1 MKILHFCY
9 DDKFI
14 PFMQQTFEEAL
25 PGCNEFR
32 TPGNPAQP
40 PKFMIAGAHAKVKAP
55 DYWQS
60 DEVIREMENFDCL
73 VIHFMLPIFYHALE
87 HVPKSLLVQWVGW
100 GIDYY
105 HFLTPHMPALHLPK
119 TAFLMKNREK
129 PLRLSVTQEGN
140 KRQLSLSTEDGETPD
155 SAPPPPPPAKHTR
168 MHDLVS
174 NIDLM
179 SILHSEWPGFLKT
192 FPKFKG
198 GYQYIDT
205 YSAEAVFAPGPD
217 RMQGPDILL
226 GNSATA
232 SNNHLELFD
241 ILLNMDLKGRKIL
254 TPLMYSDKPYASL
267 ISQIGKSLFKD
278 QFVPLLEY
286 IPRDQ
291 YYELQATCGTVI
303 MNHVRQ
309 QAGNTL
315 HQSLY
320 KGAKVY
326 LNDQGVFYR
335 FFKESGLTVYP
346 LQSLLAH
353 GYEAS
358 DDQEADALVSEH
370 RKIILNTRGHDVVLS
385 NIHSLR
391 AHAAN
396 KKMMGHLG
404 RVFGT
409 FNRP

>member
-14 PFMQQTFEEAL
+14 PFIQQTFEEAL
-25 PGCNEFR
+25 PGCSEFR

-40 PKFMIAGAHAKVKAP
+40 PRFMIAGPHAKVKAP

-73 VIHFMLPIFYHALE
+73 VIHFMLPIFYHALA

-105 HFLTPHMPALHLPK
+105 HFVEPYMPSFYLPK
-119 TAFLMKNREK
+119 TAFLMKNRQK
-129 PLRLSVTQEGN
+129 PLRLGITQEGN
-140 KRQLSLSTEDGETPD
+140 KRQLSISTEDGETPD
-155 SAPPPPPPAKHTR
+155 PAPPPPPPAKHTR
-168 MHDLVS
+168 MHDLVE

-179 SILHSEWPGFLKT
+179 SIMHPHWPDFLKA

-198 GYQYIDT
+198 GYQFINT
-205 YSAEAVFAPGPD
+205 FSAESVFAPGPD

-267 ISQIGKSLFKD
+267 IAQIGKSLFPD

-291 YYELQATCGTVI
+291 YYEMQASCGTVI
-303 MNHVRQ
+303 MNHIRQ
-309 QAGNTL
+309 QGGNTL
-315 HQSLY
+315 YQALY
-320 KGAKVY
+320 KGATVY
-326 LNDQGVFYR
+326 LNDQGMFHR
-335 FFKESGLTVYP
+335 FFKESGLKTYG
-346 LQSLLAH
+346 LQDLPAH
-353 GYEAS
+353 GYMS
-358 DDQEADALVSEH
+358 DDPGETEATLSEH
-370 RKIILNTRGHDVVLS
+370 RKIILDSRGHDVAIS

-391 AHAAN
+391 AHIAN
-396 KKMMGHLG
+396 KKMMGSLG
-404 RVFGT
+404 HIFGT
-409 FNRP
+409 MGR